1 MNSNKEIAK
10 IVIGKILHKPEYY
23 FTNYQILHHKLFL
36 DYVDENLFKRIK
48 KKLDQSLPVDEAV
61 LISDIDDPNLITRV
75 TEYGESAYT
84 KVDFVNCIKILDED
98 SKKHQ
103 LKLLGS
109 DLVSLSNNGKPV
121 IEILEE
127 IQNKLS
133 KINLENK
140 MPISEKQFELKDA
153 LIRQTILNNGQQLE
167 TQQQQLN
174 KIEDKIDKIDTR
186 LYNLNN

>member
-10 IVIGKILHKPEYY
+10 IVIGKVLLKPEYY

-61 LISDIDDPNLITRV
+61 LISEIDDPNLITRV

-140 MPISEKQFELKDA
+140 S
-153 LIRQTILNNGQQLE
+153 
-167 TQQQQLN
+167 N
-174 KIEDKIDKIDTR
+174 KGFFVIGM
-186 LYNLNN
+186 